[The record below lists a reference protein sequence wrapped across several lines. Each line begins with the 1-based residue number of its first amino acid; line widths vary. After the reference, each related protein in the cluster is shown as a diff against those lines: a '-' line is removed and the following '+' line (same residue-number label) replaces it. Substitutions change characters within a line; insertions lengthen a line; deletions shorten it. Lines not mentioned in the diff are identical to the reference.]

1 MKLFFF
7 PSNFELTTH
16 KTLILNE
23 IWTLQSRKFMNH
35 NPLKKCVMNSL
46 LIMKLKI
53 VFTIVGH
60 VILLKVMT
68 LKIKKFEIFE
78 LFDGFYN
85 FLFCPI
91 KVHNFSKVITYSKR
105 CFS

>member
-1 MKLFFF
+1 
-7 PSNFELTTH
+7 
-16 KTLILNE
+16 
-23 IWTLQSRKFMNH
+23 MNH
-35 NPLKKCVMNSL
+35 NPLKICVMDSL
-46 LIMKLKI
+46 FIMKLKI

-68 LKIKKFEIFE
+68 LKVKKFEIFE

-91 KVHNFSKVITYSKR
+91 KVHNFSKFITYSQG